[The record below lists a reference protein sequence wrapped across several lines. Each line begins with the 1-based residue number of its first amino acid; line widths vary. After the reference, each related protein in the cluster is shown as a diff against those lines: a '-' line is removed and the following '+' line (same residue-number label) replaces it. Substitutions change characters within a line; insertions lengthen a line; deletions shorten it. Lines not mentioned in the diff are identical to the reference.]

1 MTGYHMT
8 DPFGQARPR
17 SWYLWVQ
24 VGINSQYWGG
34 VEMKGKLAD
43 ITGIMMTS

>member
-1 MTGYHMT
+1 MGSEDFWELGPIWTP
-8 DPFGQARPR
+8 DC
-17 SWYLWVQ
+17 LWVQ
-24 VGINSQYWGG
+24 VGINSQYWDG

>member
-1 MTGYHMT
+1 MDTRLPLG
-8 DPFGQARPR
+8 P
-17 SWYLWVQ
+17 SWE
-24 VGINSQYWGG
+24 YWDG